1 LASDNKL
8 NICLA
13 TAEFAPFAKSG
24 GLADV
29 SAALSAYLH
38 EAGHDVRV
46 LMPLYS
52 TIDLGALQPRP
63 VDGLEEMSVEI
74 GVETFNYSIEQVTLD
89 NGMPLYLLR
98 CPALYNRGALYTED
112 SDEHLRFILLSRAAF
127 EMCQRMQFAP
137 DIMHC
142 HDWHVALIPV
152 FLKSVYAWDKLFAK
166 TKSVLTIHNIGYQG
180 VFDAAIH
187 KDLNLVAFEHLL
199 HKEDFAQGRINFLK
213 TGLMHAD
220 LLTTVSPTY
229 AQEIQGEEY
238 GMGLDG
244 ILRSRDDAL
253 IGILNGVDYDE
264 WNPETDTLIPRN
276 YAAQDL
282 SGKRACKRQLQK
294 ELGLKQKPNTPLIG
308 IVSRLVEQKGFDL
321 LEHVLPGMLEQRDFA
336 LAVLGTGQPRFE
348 EFFTGLQH
356 QAPGRAAF
364 FRGYSEKMA
373 HMIEAGSDMFLMP
386 SRYEPCGLNQ
396 MYSLKYGT
404 IPIVRETGG
413 LADSVQP
420 INPDN
425 GTGTGVLFRHYDG
438 TGVEWAINTAL
449 DLYED
454 KPLWKEV
461 MQNGMAMDFSWQQ
474 QGAQYVTMFRQLV
487 GK

>member
-1 LASDNKL
+1 MSSSLNLLVVTGDHYVGDPEKPGGAYGPEDLRVHASM
-8 NICLA
+8 
-13 TAEFAPFAKSG
+13 
-24 GLADV
+24 V
-29 SAALSAYLH
+29 
-38 EAGHDVRV
+38 EAI
-46 LMPLYS
+46 S
-52 TIDLGALQPRP
+52 
-63 VDGLEEMSVEI
+63 
-74 GVETFNYSIEQVTLD
+74 SIEGWEVEVVNRHEGLLERLRVDPPGMVVNFCDTGFFNRIELELHVPAYCELLD
-89 NGMPLYLLR
+89 IPYTGSPPAAIAMCYDKAVVRLVAQSMGIAVPREIYL
-98 CPALYNRGALYTED
+98 PAGSTTVPQELEYP
-112 SDEHLRFILLSRAAF
+112 ILLK
-127 EMCQRMQFAP
+127 P
-137 DIMHC
+137 N
-142 HDWHVALIPV
+142 
-152 FLKSVYAWDKLFAK
+152 KSDGSFGI
-166 TKSVLTIHNIGYQG
+166 TK
-180 VFDAAIH
+180 DAVIRSA
-187 KDLNLVAFEHLL
+187 E
-199 HKEDFAQGRINFLK
+199 QGRRYLAWLDENLS
-213 TGLMHAD
+213 GRDVL
-220 LLTTVSPTY
+220 
-229 AQEIQGEEY
+229 AQEYLPLQEY